1 MKIGPDKQN
10 WVKDPIICLAYKG
23 EGSLLKQNDWI
34 PGTVWM
40 LLGLGVSFRSLN
52 LKLGSFA
59 SPGPGLMPFL
69 LGVGLIICSL
79 FVLGKSLLLTLGKRK
94 GQQQSIWADV
104 DLKKVMVVVA
114 CLLGYSLILER
125 AGFALASFLILTI
138 LFKTVGS
145 QKWTSVLIASIFAVI
160 VSYVVFIVVLKV
172 ELPPG
177 FLGRI

>member
-10 WVKDPIICLAYKG
+10 WVKNPIICLAHK
-23 EGSLLKQNDWI
+23 EEVSPLKENDWI
-34 PGTVWM
+34 PGMVWM

-52 LKLGSFA
+52 LKLGSFV
-59 SPGPGLMPFL
+59 SPGAGLMPFL

-79 FVLGKSLLLTLGKRK
+79 IVLSRSLLLILRKRK
-94 GQQQSIWADV
+94 RQQPSIWADV
-104 DLKKVMVVVA
+104 NLKKVIMVVA
-114 CLLGYSLILER
+114 SLLGYSLILER
-125 AGFALASFLILTI
+125 VGFALSSFLILTI

-145 QKWTSVLIASIFAVI
+145 QKWTSVLITSIFAVI
-160 VSYVVFIVVLKV
+160 VSYVVFIVILNV

>member
-1 MKIGPDKQN
+1 MK
-10 WVKDPIICLAYKG
+10 
-23 EGSLLKQNDWI
+23 ENDWI
-34 PGTVWM
+34 PGLVWM
-40 LLGLGVSFRSLN
+40 LLGLGVSFRSLH

-69 LGVGLIICSL
+69 LGVALISCSL
-79 FVLGKSLLLTLGKRK
+79 FVLSKSLLLTLGKRK
-94 GQQQSIWADV
+94 GKQQSIWADV
-104 DLKKVMVVVA
+104 NLKKVMIVVA

-125 AGFALASFLILTI
+125 VGFALASFFILTI

-145 QKWTSVLIASIFAVI
+145 QKWTSVLIASIFAV
-160 VSYVVFIVVLKV
+160 VMSYVLFIVILNV